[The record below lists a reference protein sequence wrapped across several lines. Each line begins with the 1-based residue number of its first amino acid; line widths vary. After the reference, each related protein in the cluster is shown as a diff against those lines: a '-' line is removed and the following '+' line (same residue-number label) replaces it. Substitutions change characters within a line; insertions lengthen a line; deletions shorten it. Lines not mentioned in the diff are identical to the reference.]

1 MPFPWLAGQRITAER
16 LMEAA
21 PVYVQ
26 KTELQARAN
35 TATPT
40 ADPDLRITLD
50 PGTYDIEL
58 ELGYSGTAGSGG
70 VRTSWSVDAGIT
82 AISGIRF
89 TRGTGQDATTRNSD
103 ASRHTGNGL
112 STEAIYG
119 LTTGSGQRGWGSER
133 WRALVTA
140 PGEIRFQWAQKTSHA
155 DGSWVAPES
164 FLKVTRTG

>member
-16 LMEAA
+16 LMESA

-26 KTELQARAN
+26 KTELQAR
-35 TATPT
+35 TSTGTPT

-58 ELGYSGTAGSGG
+58 EFGYAGTAGSGG
-70 VRTSWSVDAGIT
+70 VRTNWSVDSGVV

-89 TRGTGQDATTRNSD
+89 TRGTGADATGRNSD
-103 ASRHTGNGL
+103 PGRHTANGL
-112 STEAIYG
+112 ATEAVYG
-119 LTTGSGQRGWGSER
+119 LTSGSGQRGWGSER

-140 PGEIRFQWAQKTSHA
+140 RGEIRFCWAQKTSNA
-155 DGSWVAPES
+155 AESWVAPES